1 MVNINTILT
10 TTKAHKCFIIMPATK
25 NIFMIYLF
33 KQEI

>member
-10 TTKAHKCFIIMPATK
+10 TTKAHQCFIIMPATK
-25 NIFMIYLF
+25 NIFTIYLF